1 MNSSWRL
8 KREERPEYA
17 YYKNVFSKED
27 CDNII
32 TLGNNVITST
42 PLGTA
47 LVSGNNVA
55 EPTIRKSKISWLLSN
70 VEANRWLYEKL
81 TVMVLDANNEYFNFD
96 LHEIESLQFTQYEG
110 QLGEF
115 YTKHNDI
122 NRGRSII
129 RKLSF
134 SIQLTDPSDYSG
146 GQLLLHTGHYPIV
159 GPTELGSMTFFPSY
173 VLHEVTPVIA
183 GIRHSL
189 VGWVNGPHF
198 K

>member
-1 MNSSWRL
+1 MTSSWSL
-8 KREERPEYA
+8 KKEERPEYSF
-17 YYKNVFSKED
+17 YKNIFSSEE
-27 CDNII
+27 CDRII
-32 TLGNNVITST
+32 ALGKNATTAT
-42 PLGTA
+42 PLADA

-55 EPTIRKSKISWLLSN
+55 QPTIRKSKISWLQSN
-70 VEANRWLYEKL
+70 VEATRWLYEKL
-81 TVMVLDANNEYFNFD
+81 TVIVLDANNEYFNFD

-110 QLGEF
+110 QMGEF

-146 GQLLLHTGHYPIV
+146 GQLLFHTGYSPIL
-159 GPTELGSMTFFPSY
+159 GPIDRGCMTFFPSF
-173 VLHEVTPVIA
+173 VLHEVTPVTA
-183 GIRHSL
+183 GIRYSL